1 MNNYR
6 AVLSVA
12 DDILTLPAE
21 VEALPHSSSAFCGAA
36 GSCAPSVGRGHS
48 PLTLVES
55 RHERGRLSSRP
66 TTPYPPP
73 PHSPVD
79 RLFRGTV
86 SENTNQPL
94 GLGFWVSRWRRIKW
108 KGREEDCGGG
118 GGGEGAP
125 GSPLASPPSIPL
137 PLSLSC
143 SRTHHLASAAHAL
156 DRELRVRTQRH
167 FRPRPILK
175 VLLLAGIKMMY
186 HHYSSSKVSVSIL
199 PTLIGTA

>member
-1 MNNYR
+1 MLCWISKVSKRSGLQFFVLSVRYISHILGTIFKGVRKMNNYG

-73 PHSPVD
+73 PHSPV
-79 RLFRGTV
+79 GTIFLRNCAR
-86 SENTNQPL
+86 EYQPTPGFGILGQPL
-94 GLGFWVSRWRRIKW
+94 AENKVERA
-108 KGREEDCGGG
+108 GGG
-118 GGGEGAP
+118 
-125 GSPLASPPSIPL
+125 LWWWW
-137 PLSLSC
+137 
-143 SRTHHLASAAHAL
+143 
-156 DRELRVRTQRH
+156 
-167 FRPRPILK
+167 
-175 VLLLAGIKMMY
+175 
-186 HHYSSSKVSVSIL
+186 
-199 PTLIGTA
+199 

>member
-1 MNNYR
+1 MLCWILKLSKRLGLQFFVLSVRYISYIPGTIFKGVRKMNNYR

-73 PHSPVD
+73 PHSPVCTIFFEELCP
-79 RLFRGTV
+79 RIP
-86 SENTNQPL
+86 TNP
-94 GLGFWVSRWRRIKW
+94 WVWDS
-108 KGREEDCGGG
+108 GSAV
-118 GGGEGAP
+118 GGE
-125 GSPLASPPSIPL
+125 
-137 PLSLSC
+137 
-143 SRTHHLASAAHAL
+143 
-156 DRELRVRTQRH
+156 
-167 FRPRPILK
+167 
-175 VLLLAGIKMMY
+175 
-186 HHYSSSKVSVSIL
+186 
-199 PTLIGTA
+199 

>member
-73 PHSPVD
+73 PHSPVGT
-79 RLFRGTV
+79 LFRGTV
-86 SENTNQPL
+86 PENTNQPL

-137 PLSLSC
+137 PPSLSVLQSDPSPCQC
-143 SRTHHLASAAHAL
+143 STRS
-156 DRELRVRTQRH
+156 
-167 FRPRPILK
+167 RPRTPSPQPTPFSSPTYSQSPPTCRNQDD
-175 VLLLAGIKMMY
+175 VPPLLVQQGEC
-186 HHYSSSKVSVSIL
+186 
-199 PTLIGTA
+199 